1 MTALAIALSTHLLA
15 CGVMDRNGPIRWGVM
30 GAGRISRDFVGAL
43 KALAPEE
50 GEVVAVGARDL
61 EGAAAFA
68 RELSVERVHEGYE
81 TLAADPEVDVIYV
94 GTVAQEHVQC
104 CRIALAAGKHVLVEK
119 PLALCAP
126 DVEALAREARER
138 GLFLHEG
145 MWTRCFPAVR
155 KARELLAAGAIG
167 EVVAVSA
174 DFGWAADPAVHGRT
188 LDPHSGGACLDVA
201 MYPVAHALLAAG
213 AGMPTV
219 VATGSSKPA
228 AGGGGVVDWSV
239 GAALSWP
246 SGLTATVL
254 CTLDGA
260 TPEEAVYTGTKGTL
274 RILRPA
280 HAPSRLH
287 LSIAAG
293 REP

>member
-1 MTALAIALSTHLLA
+1 MTALAIALSTHMLA
-15 CGVMDRNGPIRWGVM
+15 CGVVDRDGPIRWGVM

-104 CRIALAAGKHVLVEK
+104 CRIALAAGKHVVVEK
-119 PLALCAP
+119 PLALCAS
-126 DVEALAREARER
+126 DAEALTREAHER
-138 GLFLHEG
+138 GLFLLEG

-174 DFGWAADPAVHGRT
+174 DFGA
-188 LDPHSGGACLDVA
+188 
-201 MYPVAHALLAAG
+201 
-213 AGMPTV
+213 
-219 VATGSSKPA
+219 
-228 AGGGGVVDWSV
+228 
-239 GAALSWP
+239 
-246 SGLTATVL
+246 
-254 CTLDGA
+254 
-260 TPEEAVYTGTKGTL
+260 
-274 RILRPA
+274 
-280 HAPSRLH
+280 
-287 LSIAAG
+287 
-293 REP
+293 